1 MNEALLLLVMLA
13 ATGVMALTR
22 RTRVHPGIAIVI
34 VAGAISFVP
43 VMPQFELEPQLILG
57 LVMPPLLYSAALH
70 FSFSS
75 FRRHFR
81 TIVVFGIGLVIVT
94 TFVIGYLTAYLVPSL
109 GLSSALLLAGVV
121 SPPDT
126 VTTVTH
132 GREIGLPRR
141 VIAIL
146 TGESLINDAAA
157 LTIFTVTV
165 AAIGGRGTFI
175 GNPVLYFFYGA
186 IAGTLVGVVLGSL
199 VTWVRARLGNP
210 TLETTLSLLVPFTA
224 FLVAEELHASG
235 VIAVVVAGFLVSV
248 DSVYGIRQSG
258 SPTAHVTRIQERA
271 LWPVV
276 DTLLEAFVFAYIG
289 LQLRFVIDDL
299 RGSGENVWAIVG
311 ASVVVLVAVIALR
324 FAFVFALYRRLSSLR
339 QTWIRRLS
347 AEIEL
352 PGWRG
357 RKQQRHR
364 EQARK
369 RLDRTEILDW
379 KEKVLVSWTG
389 MRGIVTLA
397 AAAAVPL
404 TTSTGAA
411 FPGRAVIQFIAFT
424 VAIGTLVIQGATL
437 PLLASSLKVDTT
449 SDEREAEQALKDA
462 DVLSACAN
470 DDGPPGASP
479 AAHFQRQRALL
490 KQAVMDGTL
499 DDEYAQIVMQRIDLR
514 QAAAETAKEAG

>member
-1 MNEALLLLVMLA
+1 
-13 ATGVMALTR
+13 
-22 RTRVHPGIAIVI
+22 
-34 VAGAISFVP
+34 
-43 VMPQFELEPQLILG
+43 
-57 LVMPPLLYSAALH
+57 
-70 FSFSS
+70 
-75 FRRHFR
+75 
-81 TIVVFGIGLVIVT
+81 
-94 TFVIGYLTAYLVPSL
+94 
-109 GLSSALLLAGVV
+109 
-121 SPPDT
+121 
-126 VTTVTH
+126 
-132 GREIGLPRR
+132 
-141 VIAIL
+141 
-146 TGESLINDAAA
+146 
-157 LTIFTVTV
+157 
-165 AAIGGRGTFI
+165 
-175 GNPVLYFFYGA
+175 
-186 IAGTLVGVVLGSL
+186 
-199 VTWVRARLGNP
+199 
-210 TLETTLSLLVPFTA
+210 
-224 FLVAEELHASG
+224 
-235 VIAVVVAGFLVSV
+235 
-248 DSVYGIRQSG
+248 
-258 SPTAHVTRIQERA
+258 
-271 LWPVV
+271 
-276 DTLLEAFVFAYIG
+276 
-289 LQLRFVIDDL
+289 
-299 RGSGENVWAIVG
+299 
-311 ASVVVLVAVIALR
+311 VVLVAVIALR

-449 SDEREAEQALKDA
+449 SDEREAEQALNDA
-462 DVLSACAN
+462 EELIAGAK